1 MKVLLLALVVAGFV
15 GACTK
20 KEAAAPEVVPAPAAE
35 PAVETAP
42 APEAIPAVADTNTGA
57 PAAM

>member
-1 MKVLLLALVVAGFV
+1 MKALLLALVAVALV

-20 KEAAAPEVVPAPAAE
+20 KEAAPEAVSAPAEAA
-35 PAVETAP
+35 PAP
-42 APEAIPAVADTNTGA
+42 APEAVPATADTNTGA